1 MTIKVGDKLP
11 QGVFTVMN
19 DNGPSPMTTD
29 DLFGGKKVVLFAV
42 PGAFTPGCSMSHL
55 PSYLNLSNEIYAK
68 NVDTIACM
76 SVNDTFVM
84 HAWGIDKDVNDKILM
99 LADGNGDF
107 TRAIGLD
114 NDNSNFGM
122 GIRCKRFAMIAEN
135 GIITDLMIEE
145 PGKIEISKAESVL
158 SKL

>member
-11 QGVFTVMN
+11 QGVFTVMT
-19 DNGPSPMTTD
+19 DNGPAPMSTD
-29 DLFGGKKVVLFAV
+29 DLFNGKKVVLFAV

-55 PSYLNLSNEIYAK
+55 PSYLDLSDEIYAQQ
-68 NVDTIACM
+68 VDTIACM

-84 HAWGIDKDVNDKILM
+84 HAWGLDKAVGDKILM
-99 LADGNGDF
+99 LADGNGDY
-107 TRAIGLD
+107 TKSIGLD

-122 GIRCKRFAMIAEN
+122 GTRCKRFAMITDD
-135 GIITDLMIEE
+135 GIITNLMIEE
-145 PGKIEISKAESVL
+145 PGKIEVSKADSVL

>member
-11 QGVFTVMN
+11 QGVFTIMT
-19 DNGPSPMTTD
+19 DNGPAPMTTD

-55 PSYLNLSNEIYAK
+55 PSYLNLSDEIYAK
-68 NVDTIACM
+68 NIDTIACV
-76 SVNDTFVM
+76 SVNDASVM
-84 HAWGIDKDVNDKILM
+84 HAWGIDKDVNNKILM

>member
-11 QGVFTVMN
+11 QGVFTIMT
-19 DNGPSPMTTD
+19 DNGPAPMTTD

-55 PSYLNLSNEIYAK
+55 PSYLNLSDEIYAK
-68 NVDTIACM
+68 NIDTIACM
-76 SVNDTFVM
+76 SVNDAFVM
-84 HAWGIDKDVNDKILM
+84 HAW
-99 LADGNGDF
+99 
-107 TRAIGLD
+107 GLD

>member
-11 QGVFTVMN
+11 QGVFTVMT
-19 DNGPSPMTTD
+19 DNGPAPMSTD
-29 DLFGGKKVVLFAV
+29 DLFNGKKVVLFAV

-55 PSYLNLSNEIYAK
+55 PSYLDLSDEIYAQK
-68 NVDTIACM
+68 VDTIACM

-84 HAWGIDKDVNDKILM
+84 HAWGVDKAVGDKILM
-99 LADGNGDF
+99 LADGNGDY
-107 TRAIGLD
+107 TKSIGLD

-122 GIRCKRFAMIAEN
+122 GIRCKRFAMIADD
-135 GIITDLMIEE
+135 GVITDLMIEE
-145 PGKIEISKAESVL
+145 PGKIEASKADSVL